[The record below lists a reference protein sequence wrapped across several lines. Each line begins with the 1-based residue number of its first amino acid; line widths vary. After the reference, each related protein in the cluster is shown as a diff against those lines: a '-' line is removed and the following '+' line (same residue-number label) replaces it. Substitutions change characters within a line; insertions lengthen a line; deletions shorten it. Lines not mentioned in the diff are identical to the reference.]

1 MNLLQLN
8 SRTPPYQH
16 QIVGVQKIAENPY
29 FFLTDEMGA
38 GKTKQAIDAACL
50 LFMLEKIDR
59 VLVVCPASIRPV
71 WFNQEF
77 GELKK
82 HLWNNIPSSVTEF
95 HRKVK
100 VWRHGPQT
108 GNPNVPGSRLRWV
121 VTNYDFIRKGFEGKG
136 KKKRTVG
143 KLAEIE
149 KFCTSK
155 TLLVLDESSAVAHN
169 TSQQTKACYYL
180 RQRCGRVLLLNGTP
194 VGQSPADL
202 YAQGNILSPSILQCR
217 SFTHFRARYAVM
229 GGFENHQIVGWVD
242 GAIADMQKRFAPYV
256 IRRLKKDC
264 IDLPEKLPPVIMP
277 VPLTPTS
284 WKVYKEMKNDLVAWL
299 NENKVSTASVA
310 ITKVLRLAQITSG
323 FVGGIEDAM
332 IGQTEVEPAPGW
344 MPFDEQA
351 EAFNDFRKYR
361 KDFPVKDGVAQIG
374 TEKLEHFLDWFEARL
389 SEKPLFKSVCWCRF
403 LPEVSQ
409 TLEAVQ
415 LKFPNVIT
423 AALTGKNKKE
433 EREYVLRLLN
443 PESSPDRPIVVVGTL
458 GTGSMG
464 LNFTAADTNW
474 YRSLPRSR
482 RILEQSKDRTH
493 RPGQINPVS
502 YFYQVATGPNGQ
514 KTIDHMIVNS
524 LQGLTDL
531 ANMTTSAWVKALN
544 EE

>member
-1 MNLLQLN
+1 MNLLDLN
-8 SRTPPYQH
+8 SRIPPYQH
-16 QIVGVQKIAENPY
+16 QIVGVQKIVANPY

-38 GKTKQAIDAACL
+38 GKTKQIIDSACL
-50 LFMLEKIDR
+50 LWMMEKIDR
-59 VLVVCPASIRPV
+59 VLIIAPASIRPV
-71 WFNQEF
+71 WFNEEF

-95 HRKVK
+95 HQKVK
-100 VWRHGPQT
+100 VWRHGPKE
-108 GNPNVPGSRLRWV
+108 GNRLRWV
-121 VTNYDFIRKGFEGKG
+121 VTNYDYIRKGFEGKG
-136 KKKRTVG
+136 KKKKPIG
-143 KLAEIE
+143 KLAEIMG
-149 KFCTSK
+149 FCTPR

-169 TSQQTKACYYL
+169 TSKQTKACYAI
-180 RQRCGRVLLLNGTP
+180 RQRCGRVVLLNGTP

-229 GGFENHQIVGWVD
+229 GGFENHQIVGWIK
-242 GAIADMQKRFAPYV
+242 GAIEDIQQRFAPYT
-256 IRRLKKDC
+256 IRREKKNC

-277 VPLTPTS
+277 VAMTPVS
-284 WKVYKEMKNDLVAWL
+284 WKAYKEMKNDLVAWL
-299 NENKVSTASVA
+299 NDNQVSTASVA

-332 IGQTEVEPAPGW
+332 IGQTEAEPAPSW
-344 MPFDEQA
+344 LPLEDI
-351 EAFNDFRKYR
+351 D
-361 KDFPVKDGVAQIG
+361 KDIERVERYKQHFPVKDGVAQIG
-374 TEKLEHFLDWFEARL
+374 TEKLEHFLEWFTARL
-389 SEKPLFKSVCWCRF
+389 EEKPTFKLVFWCRF
-403 LPEVSQ
+403 LSEVSQ
-409 TLEAVQ
+409 TLEAVK
-415 LKFPNVIT
+415 LKFPHVT
-423 AALTGKNKKE
+423 VAALTGKNTKE
-433 EREYVLRLLN
+433 EREYVLRLLD
-443 PESSPDRPIVVVGTL
+443 PRTTPDKPIFVAGTL

-514 KTIDHMIVNS
+514 KTIDHLIVNA

-531 ANMTTSAWVKALN
+531 ANLTTSAWVKALN

>member
-1 MNLLQLN
+1 MNLLEL
-8 SRTPPYQH
+8 SRIPPYKH
-16 QIVGVQKIAENPY
+16 QIVGVREIVSKPY

-38 GKTKQAIDAACL
+38 GKTKQTIDAACM
-50 LFMLEKIDR
+50 LFMMEKIDR
-59 VLVVCPASIRPV
+59 VLVIAPASIRPV

-77 GELKK
+77 GELKQ

-100 VWRHGPQT
+100 VWRHGPDA
-108 GNPNVPGSRLRWV
+108 PYRFRWV
-121 VTNYDFIRKGFEGKG
+121 ITNYDFIRRGFEGKG
-136 KKKRTVG
+136 KKRRAIG

-149 KFCTSK
+149 KFCTPK

-169 TSQQTKACYYL
+169 TSLQTKACYHL

-194 VGQSPADL
+194 IGQSPADL
-202 YAQGNILSPSILQCR
+202 YAQGNILSPSILNCR
-217 SFTHFRARYAVM
+217 SFTRFRARYAIM
-229 GGFENHQIVGWVD
+229 GGFENHQIVGWVE
-242 GAIADMQKRFAPYV
+242 GAIEDLQRRFAPYV

-264 IDLPEKLPPVIMP
+264 IDLPEKLPPVVMP
-277 VPLTPTS
+277 VTLTPTT
-284 WKVYKEMKNDLVAWL
+284 WKAYKEMKNDLVAWL
-299 NENKVSTASVA
+299 NENQVSTASVA

-332 IGQTEVEPAPGW
+332 IGQTEAGPAPEW
-344 MPFDEQA
+344 LDFEQLGQDIQRI
-351 EAFNDFRKYR
+351 ERYK
-361 KDFPVKDGVAQIG
+361 KDFPVRDGVAQIG
-374 TEKLEHFLDWFEARL
+374 TEKLEHFLEWFEARL
-389 SEKPLFKSVCWCRF
+389 TENPKFKSVYWCRF

-409 TLEAVQ
+409 TLEAVKQ
-415 LKFPNVIT
+415 KFPDVT
-423 AALTGKNKKE
+423 VAALTGKNTRQ
-433 EREYVLRLLN
+433 EREYVLRLLD
-443 PESSPDRPIVVVGTL
+443 PRTSPDRPIFVAGTL

-482 RILEQSKDRTH
+482 RVLEQSKDRTH

-514 KTIDHMIVNS
+514 KTIDHMIVAH
-524 LQGLTDL
+524 LQGLTNL
-531 ANMTTSAWVKALN
+531 ADMTASAWVRALN